1 MSGMDSSMAK
11 EVMDEYR
18 RRSRKTEA
26 IPAVKI
32 QKKDIDIVAHIDI
45 PYSRRIIER
54 MERLHRFAMLNTPL
68 VCSPNDYVDI
78 EHSIGASVY
87 TSRPLPD
94 PLSIAE
100 IEKMLD
106 ELEALI

>member
-1 MSGMDSSMAK
+1 MSTMDSNMAK

-26 IPAVKI
+26 IPVAKI
-32 QKKDIDIVAHIDI
+32 QKMDIDIADYIDN

-68 VCSPNDYVDI
+68 VRLPNDYVDI
-78 EHSIGASVY
+78 EHSIDASVY

-94 PLSIAE
+94 PLSIVE
-100 IEKMLD
+100 VEKMLD
-106 ELEALI
+106 ELGV

>member
-32 QKKDIDIVAHIDI
+32 HKKDIDIGAHIDN
-45 PYSRRIIER
+45 PYSLRSIER
-54 MERLHRFAMLNTPL
+54 RERLYRFATLNTPL
-68 VCSPNDYVDI
+68 VRLPNDYVEI
-78 EHSIGASVY
+78 EHSIYASVY

-106 ELEALI
+106 ELGV